1 MDLSISNVTKC
12 LLNVTSLTNHNLLEL
27 LYHKVHLATTWQG
40 DEMIWSP
47 VKPCT
52 ADITAEDATMQLRS
66 LRDGL
71 MARPAKMSGA
81 MAAASCVTDCPHRH
95 NQVNPWQLRD
105 SCVTACRGDRH
116 QQLLVRVCVEWDLGR
131 LRDQWPGIGCW
142 LESGVQWP
150 GVSIISRVMLVY
162 DSEQVWGV
170 LVLLCVFWDLFVN
183 GGEVL
188 WN

>member
-12 LLNVTSLTNHNLLEL
+12 LLNVTSLTNHNLLQL

-95 NQVNPWQLRD
+95 NQVNPWQL
-105 SCVTACRGDRH
+105 VTACDSLPGWQTPAASSQSLRRVRPGEVAWPVTRHRMLTRVWCPVTRGQYHLKRDFGIMALSRCEVY
-116 QQLLVRVCVEWDLGR
+116 LSCCVVFL
-131 LRDQWPGIGCW
+131 DQFI
-142 LESGVQWP
+142 
-150 GVSIISRVMLVY
+150 
-162 DSEQVWGV
+162 
-170 LVLLCVFWDLFVN
+170 